1 MRHRFFQ
8 ILLFTGIALSVGIV
22 SPVAADFTLDVDDDG
37 QVDPLTD
44 GLLIMRYLFGFSGE
58 ALIKNAVSIEAS
70 RFEAAQLA
78 DHLEQN
84 KSYLDIDGDATEL
97 PLTDGLLIMRFL
109 FGFEG
114 GSLLEGSLDPAA
126 TRTLPTEIQSYFTTI
141 IDTDGDGIVDSLDDK
156 PPLLTLLGEST
167 VSLTLGDDYLDAG
180 ISVVDFEDG
189 DLSMS
194 VIVSGLNDL
203 NTVSAGDYPITYD
216 VTDSGGNS
224 VSVTRM
230 VTVNA
235 VNEGPESLI
244 VFADGEVADTW
255 DLGIGAYDQGINYD
269 SCENDG
275 GEACPNIGW
284 TIVTDEQ
291 RGNVLQVMHSTM
303 EKVTGLYIKTSSPA
317 DLSEYAGGSIEFDV
331 KIVSGD
337 TAMSMKVDCIYPCTS
352 DNFVLGVAGGG
363 DWVSFS
369 VAVNDLVA
377 QGLDLKM
384 IDTGIVIWASQFSGT
399 VFLLDRVRWVANL
412 DGPGDGSGVQAPGTD
427 WVNPN
432 PQPGFE
438 GSESHP
444 GYSLA
449 WADEFD
455 GEEIDSTYWN
465 YETGG
470 DGWGNNEWQ
479 HYRSRNA
486 YLKEDLLVIE
496 AREETYGARNYTSAR
511 LTTKDKFEFVYGRV
525 DIRAAL
531 PTGQGIWPALW
542 LLGENFTEVGWP
554 SSGEIDLMEML
565 GHEDNR
571 VYGTVHWSSNGNKAQ
586 YPLGGSGKKLEGDES
601 YHNRYHVF
609 SLLWSETQLEW
620 LVDGE
625 SYLKFDITDAAGL
638 AAFRKKFF
646 LIFNVAVGGNWP
658 GYPNANTQFPQYMLV
673 DYVRVFEKD

>member
-1 MRHRFFQ
+1 MLDRFSQ
-8 ILLFTGIALSVGIV
+8 ILLSILFALSVGMV

-58 ALIKNAVSIEAS
+58 ALTKDAVGIGAG
-70 RFEAAQLA
+70 RFGAAQLV
-78 DHLEQN
+78 DHLDQN

-97 PLTDGLLIMRFL
+97 PLTDGLLIIRFL

-114 GSLLEGSLDPAA
+114 EPLLEGSLDPAA
-126 TRTLPTEIQSYFTTI
+126 TRKLPAEIASYFTTI

-167 VSLTLGDDYLDAG
+167 VNLAVGDDYTDAG
-180 ISVVDFEDG
+180 VSVVDFEDG

-194 VIVSGLNDL
+194 VIVFGLYDL
-203 NTVSAGDYPITYD
+203 NTGLAGDYPITYD

-224 VSVTRM
+224 VSVTRI

-235 VNEGPESLI
+235 VNEGPESLT
-244 VFADGEVADTW
+244 VFADGGVDDTW
-255 DLGIGAYDQGINYD
+255 DLGIGAYDQGINYN

-284 TIVTDEQ
+284 TIVTDEA
-291 RGNVLQVMHSTM
+291 RGNVLQVTHSAA

-317 DLSEYAGGSIEFDV
+317 DLSEYAGGTIEFDV

-352 DNFVLGVAGGG
+352 DNYGLGVADGG
-363 DWVSFS
+363 DWVGFS
-369 VAVNDLVA
+369 VAINDLVA
-377 QGLDLKM
+377 QGLDLKT

-399 VFLLDRVRWVANL
+399 VFLLDRVRWVANS
-412 DGPGDGSGVQAPGTD
+412 DGPTDGSGVLAPGTD

-432 PQPGFE
+432 PQAGFE
-438 GSESHP
+438 GNQSYP
-444 GYSLA
+444 GYSLV
-449 WADEFD
+449 WEDQFD
-455 GEEIDSTYWN
+455 GTELDSTAWN

-470 DGWGNNEWQ
+470 HGWGNNEWQ
-479 HYRSRNA
+479 YYRSRNA
-486 YLKEDLLVIE
+486 YLREGLLVIE
-496 AREETYGARNYTSAR
+496 AREENYGGRNYTSAR
-511 LTTKDKFEFVYGRV
+511 LTTKDKIEFVYGRV

-531 PTGQGIWPALW
+531 PTGQGVWPALW
-542 LLGENFTEVGWP
+542 LLGANFTEVGWP

-565 GHEDNR
+565 GQEDSR
-571 VYGTVHWSSNGNKAQ
+571 VYGTVHWSSNGSNAQ
-586 YPLGGSGKKLEGDES
+586 YPLGGAGKKLEGDEN

-625 SYLKFDITDAAGL
+625 SYLRFDITDASDL
-638 AAFRKKFF
+638 AAFRKEFF

-658 GYPNANTQFPQYMLV
+658 GYPNASTQFPQYMLV
-673 DYVRVFEKD
+673 DYVRVFEQN